1 MSEQFEPTPAPAPV
15 TPRVQPDSIGTILL
29 GGIVAMFGL
38 LWLLDSVGAIDSPWY
53 AVLPGML
60 VIIGVALVLGSRTG
74 SHPGLIVLGAI
85 ITVALTVTSMVDI
98 PLGGGIGDRSIHP
111 TSIAAVDENYE
122 LFIGQQTI
130 DLRDVDFP
138 VGETRVR
145 ARVGMG
151 ELLIRVPPGVE
162 VWADWRVGVGDAD
175 VLRTERSGVGLKDD
189 TSTAGYAGADRR
201 LVLDLSVGIGSLVV
215 QHGP

>member
-1 MSEQFEPTPAPAPV
+1 MSEQFEPTPTPAPV
-15 TPRVQPDSIGTILL
+15 TSRVQSDSIGTILL

-38 LWLLDSVGAIDSPWY
+38 LWLLDSAGAIDSPWY

-60 VIIGVALVLGSRTG
+60 IIIGVALVIGSRTG
-74 SHPGLIVLGAI
+74 SHPGLIVLGAV

-98 PLGGGIGDRSIHP
+98 PLGGGIGDRVVRPMSI
-111 TSIAAVDENYE
+111 TAVDNDYE

-130 DLRDVDFP
+130 DLREVEFP
-138 VGETRVR
+138 AGETRIR

-151 ELLIRVPPGVE
+151 ELHIRVPTGVE
-162 VWADWRVGVGDAD
+162 VLAEWRVGVGDAD
-175 VLRTERSGVGLKDD
+175 VLGTERSGVGLRDD
-189 TSTAGYAGADRR
+189 TNTAGYTSASQR